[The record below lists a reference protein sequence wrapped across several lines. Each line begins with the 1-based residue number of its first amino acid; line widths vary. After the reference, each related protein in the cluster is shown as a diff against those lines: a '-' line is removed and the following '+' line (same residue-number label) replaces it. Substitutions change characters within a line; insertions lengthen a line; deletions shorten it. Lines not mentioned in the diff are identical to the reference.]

1 VTTDRTDRWTQE
13 NTDAKYPRIYDA
25 FATSEQFSQRNP
37 TDSNIIKGAYV
48 KDNSYIRIK
57 NIILSY
63 SFPKKLTDKM
73 KMTNLKMNLSLNNF
87 FTITDYDGLDPE
99 TPGAVYPVSR
109 SVTFGLN
116 IGF

>member
-1 VTTDRTDRWTQE
+1 
-13 NTDAKYPRIYDA
+13 
-25 FATSEQFSQRNP
+25 
-37 TDSNIIKGAYV
+37 
-48 KDNSYIRIK
+48 
-57 NIILSY
+57 
-63 SFPKKLTDKM
+63 M